1 MILTEVA
8 RWVTMTTGNQLLITF
23 GTDGQKKKRNYNNDY
38 DISDIEFI
46 FVKFMWLEEG
56 LYNAVKLH
64 SI

>member
-46 FVKFMWLEEG
+46 FVKFM
-56 LYNAVKLH
+56 
-64 SI
+64 